1 MLRYVCKNIS
11 LPCHMQIR
19 VYRKLAVFRLLVL
32 ACFVRSW
39 FGSAPGWGVKVNSQF
54 LGPFASRDQVKLAYL
69 RTYLSTYSPSTVS
82 TLGRC
87 KYVCMYLGH
96 LYM

>member
-32 ACFVRSW
+32 ACLLALFGPGLDPPRAGVLRLIVSFWGRSPA
-39 FGSAPGWGVKVNSQF
+39 GTRLNLHTYV
-54 LGPFASRDQVKLAYL
+54 LIYL
-69 RTYLSTYSPSTVS
+69 LT
-82 TLGRC
+82 
-87 KYVCMYLGH
+87 H
-96 LYM
+96 LVQSVP